1 MGLVVLVWRL
11 AVRDLRRR
19 LTQSVLLLLVIAAA
33 TSTLALA
40 FSLDGTSNH
49 PWSTTRAATAG
60 PDVMLQTYPS
70 EHPDPTRLDALG
82 HAPGVVGTSG
92 PYPMA
97 SPVLRAGQITDPVF
111 AEGRDETMPAIDRPH
126 VTSGTWVRP
135 GGVVVERGFADELGV
150 HVGSQVTL
158 SNRTFQVVGVAVDTD
173 RGANWRPQ
181 LVWVT
186 RADAMQLAGP
196 HGQLAYVL
204 NVRLADPASAPAFG
218 AAHNSPNLF
227 IATWQQVRSS
237 DEKEITVVQIV
248 LLVGTW
254 LLGMLAIGSVAV
266 LVGGRMI
273 EQNRRAGLI
282 KAAGGTPRFVAVLLL
297 AENLLLALVASII
310 GLLVGYLVA
319 PVLTSPSLSLL
330 GSANSPSLTVPRA
343 LIVVAV
349 ALAVAVAATVV
360 PALKAARSTTIGA
373 LNDSARSPR
382 HSGAMIA
389 LSARLPAALVLGLL
403 LAARRPRRAIL
414 STVSLLITEVMIVCA
429 LALHSSFATGK
440 STDVMVSQPGL
451 GNPLLTRVDSV
462 VLIVTVI
469 LVVLATINAIF
480 ITQATVFDAQRPAAL
495 ARAFGA
501 TPDQVSAGLTVAQLI
516 PALLGGVL
524 SVPAGMSLYRVAA
537 HVAGGAPNAS
547 LPISWMAAVVVGTV
561 AVVAALTFFPARAGA
576 RRPVAL
582 VLQSE

>member
-1 MGLVVLVWRL
+1 MGLIVLVWRL

-70 EHPDPTRLDALG
+70 KHPDPTQLDALG

-158 SNRTFQVVGVAVDTD
+158 SSRTFQVVGVAVDTD

-186 RADAMQLAGP
+186 RADALQLAGP

-237 DEKEITVVQIV
+237 DEKDDH
-248 LLVGTW
+248 
-254 LLGMLAIGSVAV
+254 
-266 LVGGRMI
+266 R
-273 EQNRRAGLI
+273 
-282 KAAGGTPRFVAVLLL
+282 
-297 AENLLLALVASII
+297 
-310 GLLVGYLVA
+310 
-319 PVLTSPSLSLL
+319 
-330 GSANSPSLTVPRA
+330 
-343 LIVVAV
+343 
-349 ALAVAVAATVV
+349 
-360 PALKAARSTTIGA
+360 GA
-373 LNDSARSPR
+373 DRPTCR
-382 HSGAMIA
+382 Y
-389 LSARLPAALVLGLL
+389 
-403 LAARRPRRAIL
+403 LAAR
-414 STVSLLITEVMIVCA
+414 
-429 LALHSSFATGK
+429 
-440 STDVMVSQPGL
+440 
-451 GNPLLTRVDSV
+451 
-462 VLIVTVI
+462 
-469 LVVLATINAIF
+469 
-480 ITQATVFDAQRPAAL
+480 DAC
-495 ARAFGA
+495 
-501 TPDQVSAGLTVAQLI
+501 
-516 PALLGGVL
+516 
-524 SVPAGMSLYRVAA
+524 
-537 HVAGGAPNAS
+537 H
-547 LPISWMAAVVVGTV
+547 W
-561 AVVAALTFFPARAGA
+561 
-576 RRPVAL
+576 
-582 VLQSE
+582 